1 MNRRAHLV
9 KLGWHASHEQFGPV
23 ELLRWAAAAERV
35 GFDEVWAS
43 DHLAPWSTRQGHSA
57 FVWSWLGAALATTS
71 VAYGV
76 VTTPGY
82 RYPVPVLA
90 QAIGTLTTMYPGRL
104 SVGFGTGE
112 ALNEAAA
119 HGSWPAKPERQRA
132 LRRDLESILVLLQ
145 GEETAAAGGRA
156 RIYETPDEP
165 PTIAGCALTTPT
177 ARWLGTWAPGLV
189 TVADVLDETRERVE
203 AYRESAGPDRPVV
216 LKAQISY
223 GRTREEA
230 VAEAVEQWRN
240 PLLAPELLGELRT
253 PEEFDQAAAAIPV
266 SRVEE
271 RIRCLNS
278 PEALMEWVSAL
289 SAACRPDL
297 IVVHN
302 VASDQGLLLDD
313 LRRWRGSHDRLSA
326 VLAG

>member
-1 MNRRAHLV
+1 M
-9 KLGWHASHEQFGPV
+9 
-23 ELLRWAAAAERV
+23 
-35 GFDEVWAS
+35 
-43 DHLAPWSTRQGHSA
+43 
-57 FVWSWLGAALATTS
+57 
-71 VAYGV
+71 
-76 VTTPGY
+76 
-82 RYPVPVLA
+82 
-90 QAIGTLTTMYPGRL
+90 
-104 SVGFGTGE
+104 
-112 ALNEAAA
+112 
-119 HGSWPAKPERQRA
+119 
-132 LRRDLESILVLLQ
+132 
-145 GEETAAAGGRA
+145 
-156 RIYETPDEP
+156 
-165 PTIAGCALTTPT
+165 
-177 ARWLGTWAPGLV
+177 